1 MSGTFS
7 SWLVLLVPSEIGW
20 LLKGWPLLRW
30 TLPSHRSAAN
40 ALATCIVQTPQHLLC
55 SGQLPSCHAESR
67 GCSFVTGLP
76 RWNSQNLRLLSLP
89 HLQNTGWK
97 LESIRKP
104 AFPACVLIP
113 SHYLQSQKDACSS
126 FLPCGTSPVIG
137 KLSQRE
143 TSLRLVYATMS
154 WLVLSLTADMKS
166 HINYASKREQLSP
179 FITFIQFWIIFEIS
193 LQSIGVRYGIPMLTY
208 VVICL
213 VCLFPLSFPIPS
225 SPV

>member
-1 MSGTFS
+1 MKFS
-7 SWLVLLVPSEIGW
+7 ELKASVCFYHICKTLGGSW
-20 LLKGWPLLRW
+20 K
-30 TLPSHRSAAN
+30 
-40 ALATCIVQTPQHLLC
+40 ALG
-55 SGQLPSCHAESR
+55 S
-67 GCSFVTGLP
+67 
-76 RWNSQNLRLLSLP
+76 LLSL
-89 HLQNTGWK
+89 LV
-97 LESIRKP
+97 S
-104 AFPACVLIP
+104 LIP
-113 SHYLQSQKDACSS
+113 SHYLQSQKDACGS